1 MNAERDIVD
10 VPLEHATRFL
20 NFGAV
25 TLISTTD
32 GTTPDASA
40 VAWSKPCAKTPPTF
54 TLTVGTRHRTWA
66 NLARTGMLGIN
77 IPTAD
82 GVDMVMYCGRHS
94 GNDGDKL
101 VEGGIAVRYG
111 RVLKDL
117 PLLDAC
123 AAWLE
128 CRVVMD
134 ALEEGNSL
142 VRVEAVGASCVKGVM
157 TDQFTWNTQAFPTLH
172 HLGGSRFMTGGSIN
186 DVL

>member
-1 MNAERDIVD
+1 MSNGREIVD
-10 VPLEHATRFL
+10 VPLENATRFL

-54 TLTVGTRHRTWA
+54 TLTVGTRHKTWE

-82 GVDMVMYCGRHS
+82 LVDTVMYCGRNS
-94 GNDGDKL
+94 GHDGDKL
-101 VEGGIAVRYG
+101 SRGRIAVRYG
-111 RVLKDL
+111 RVLKEL
-117 PLLDAC
+117 PLLEAC

-128 CRVVMD
+128 CRVDMD

-142 VRVEAVGASCVKGVM
+142 VRVEAVGASCVKGVLSE
-157 TDQFTWNTQAFPTLH
+157 QFTWNTVDFPTLH
-172 HLGGSRFMTGGSIN
+172 HMGGSRFMKAGEVI